1 MMKTA
6 LIRNYWMMIIAW
18 IFALQGYGV
27 LATLFTIL
35 ACVMLCVGENL
46 IINWRT
52 LSIGLIVYLLIR
64 VLING
69 TCILYYFKELKIFM
83 LAFAFDV
90 ACANEY
96 LYFLKTRYVIE
107 FLVFKF
113 IVVVIFSL
121 ITFIL
126 PSELYTMFTK
136 SNLYLLLSIIFL
148 PYLFSDMYCVI
159 YKKIIFSIKY
169 NLHSIKRNS
178 KIYVNSRL
186 SRRVVGKSY

>member
-1 MMKTA
+1 MKTA
-6 LIRNYWMMIIAW
+6 LIRNYWIMIIAW
-18 IFALQGYGV
+18 ILALQGLGV
-27 LATLFTIL
+27 LATVLAMI

-52 LSIGLIVYLLIR
+52 LSIGLIVYLLIK
-64 VLING
+64 LLMSG
-69 TCILYYFKELKIFM
+69 TCILYYFKELKIFS
-83 LAFAFDV
+83 LACAFNV

-96 LYFLKTRYVIE
+96 LYFLKTKYVNE

-113 IVVVIFSL
+113 IIVVIFSL

-136 SNLYLLLSIIFL
+136 TNLYLLISIIFL
-148 PYLFSDMYCVI
+148 PYLFSDVYCVI
-159 YKKIIFSIKY
+159 YKKISISRKY
-169 NLHSIKRNS
+169 NLHSLYKQS
-178 KIYVNSRL
+178 KINLNSRL

>member
-1 MMKTA
+1 MKTA
-6 LIRNYWMMIIAW
+6 LIRNYWMLIIAW

-27 LATLFTIL
+27 LATLLAIL

-52 LSIGLIVYLLIR
+52 LSIGLIIYLLIR
-64 VLING
+64 TLLNG
-69 TCILYYFKELKIFM
+69 TCILYYFKELKIFL

-107 FLVFKF
+107 FLMFKF

-136 SNLYLLLSIIFL
+136 TNLYLMLSIIFL

-159 YKKIIFSIKY
+159 YKKILISCKY
-169 NLHSIKRNS
+169 NLHSLYKQS
-178 KIYVNSRL
+178 KINLNSRI